1 MLSKKQPIA
10 PLFRNVTQLI
20 TPPGLADQKPAS
32 LRGSFFCV
40 MDPVPVPAI
49 RVSFAVDIEIEY
61 DPFKGRT
68 PEETA
73 GLLEESVSDILFEA
87 HPHVL
92 STSAQVT
99 NIEVLGN
106 A

>member
-1 MLSKKQPIA
+1 MTSVSA
-10 PLFRNVTQLI
+10 P
-20 TPPGLADQKPAS
+20 G
-32 LRGSFFCV
+32 
-40 MDPVPVPAI
+40 I
-49 RVSFAVDIEIEY
+49 RVSFAVDIEIQY

-73 GLLEESVSDILFEA
+73 RLLEESVNDILFEA

-92 STSAQVT
+92 LTSTQIT
-99 NIEVLGN
+99 NIEVFGN

>member
-1 MLSKKQPIA
+1 
-10 PLFRNVTQLI
+10 
-20 TPPGLADQKPAS
+20 
-32 LRGSFFCV
+32 
-40 MDPVPVPAI
+40 MDSVPVPAI
-49 RVSFAVDIEIEY
+49 RVSFAVDIEIQY

-92 STSAQVT
+92 STSTQIT

>member
-1 MLSKKQPIA
+1 
-10 PLFRNVTQLI
+10 
-20 TPPGLADQKPAS
+20 
-32 LRGSFFCV
+32 
-40 MDPVPVPAI
+40 MDPVPAPGI

-73 GLLEESVSDILFEA
+73 GLLEESVGDLLLEA
-87 HPHVL
+87 HPNVL
-92 STSAQVT
+92 ATTTQVT
-99 NIEVLGN
+99 NIEVFGN

>member
-1 MLSKKQPIA
+1 MLGKKQPIA
-10 PLFRNVTQLI
+10 PLFRTVTQLI
-20 TPPGLADQKPAS
+20 GPPGLADQKPAS

-40 MDPVPVPAI
+40 MDPVPVPGI
-49 RVSFAVDIEIEY
+49 RVSFAIDIEIQY

-68 PEETA
+68 PEEAA
-73 GLLEESVSDILFEA
+73 GLLEESLGDLLFEA

-92 STSAQVT
+92 STSVDIT
-99 NIEVLGN
+99 NIEVFGN

>member
-1 MLSKKQPIA
+1 MI
-10 PLFRNVTQLI
+10 
-20 TPPGLADQKPAS
+20 PPCLDRQKS
-32 LRGSFFCV
+32 VNLRGSFFCV

-49 RVSFAVDIEIEY
+49 RVSFAVDIEIQY

-92 STSAQVT
+92 STSTQVT